1 MNLSQLSGGIT
12 YEETNTMRKNNSVYE
27 GFWQHYHVAGVTDLG
42 CTRLASRVTDLKKR
56 GYNIK
61 SEFVSGKNRYDET
74 VSYKK
79 YYLGG
84 THNATTQT
92 GT

>member
-1 MNLSQLSGGIT
+1 MKKPTQCERIIQYMKDFGSIT
-12 YEETNTMRKNNSVYE
+12 S
-27 GFWQHYHVAGVTDLG
+27 FQAFTDLG
-42 CTRLASRVTDLKKR
+42 CTRLASRVTDLKKQ
-56 GYNIK
+56 GYDIK

-84 THNATTQT
+84 
-92 GT
+92 

>member
-1 MNLSQLSGGIT
+1 MKKPTQCERIIQYMKDFGSIT
-12 YEETNTMRKNNSVYE
+12 TLQA
-27 GFWQHYHVAGVTDLG
+27 FTDLG
-42 CTRLASRVTDLKKR
+42 CTRLASRVTDLKKQ

-61 SEFVSGKNRYDET
+61 SEFVSSKIRYDET

-84 THNATTQT
+84 
-92 GT
+92 

>member
-1 MNLSQLSGGIT
+1 MKKPTQCERIIQYMKDFGSIT
-12 YEETNTMRKNNSVYE
+12 TLQA
-27 GFWQHYHVAGVTDLG
+27 FTDLG
-42 CTRLASRVTDLKKR
+42 CTRLASRVNDLKKQ

-61 SEFVSGKNRYDET
+61 SEFVSGKNRYKET

-84 THNATTQT
+84 TQK
-92 GT
+92 

>member
-1 MNLSQLSGGIT
+1 MKKPTQCERIIQYMRDFGSIT
-12 YEETNTMRKNNSVYE
+12 TLQA
-27 GFWQHYHVAGVTDLG
+27 FTDLG
-42 CTRLASRVTDLKKR
+42 CTRLASRVADLKR
-56 GYNIK
+56 QGYDIK

-84 THNATTQT
+84 
-92 GT
+92 

>member
-1 MNLSQLSGGIT
+1 MIRQAKKPTQCERIVQYMKDFGSIT
-12 YEETNTMRKNNSVYE
+12 TLQA
-27 GFWQHYHVAGVTDLG
+27 FTDLG
-42 CTRLASRVTDLKKR
+42 CTRLASRVTDLKKQ
-56 GYNIK
+56 GYDIK

-84 THNATTQT
+84 
-92 GT
+92 

>member
-1 MNLSQLSGGIT
+1 MKKPTQCERIIQYMKDFGSIT
-12 YEETNTMRKNNSVYE
+12 TLQA
-27 GFWQHYHVAGVTDLG
+27 FTDLG
-42 CTRLASRVTDLKKR
+42 CTRLASRVTDLKKQ

-61 SEFVSGKNRYDET
+61 SEFVSSKNRYDET

-84 THNATTQT
+84 
-92 GT
+92 

>member
-1 MNLSQLSGGIT
+1 MKKPTQCERIVQYMKDFGSIT
-12 YEETNTMRKNNSVYE
+12 TLQA
-27 GFWQHYHVAGVTDLG
+27 FTDLG
-42 CTRLASRVTDLKKR
+42 CTRLASRVNDLR
-56 GYNIK
+56 NQGYDIK

-84 THNATTQT
+84 TQNATTQT

>member
-1 MNLSQLSGGIT
+1 MKKPTQCERIIQYMKDFGSIT
-12 YEETNTMRKNNSVYE
+12 TLQA
-27 GFWQHYHVAGVTDLG
+27 FTDLG
-42 CTRLASRVTDLKKR
+42 CTRLASSVTDLKKQ

-61 SEFVSGKNRYDET
+61 SEFVSSKNRYDET

-84 THNATTQT
+84 
-92 GT
+92 

>member
-1 MNLSQLSGGIT
+1 MKKPTQCERIVQYMKDFGSIT
-12 YEETNTMRKNNSVYE
+12 TLQA
-27 GFWQHYHVAGVTDLG
+27 FTDLG
-42 CTRLASRVTDLKKR
+42 CTRLASRVTDLKR
-56 GYNIK
+56 QGYDIK

-84 THNATTQT
+84 
-92 GT
+92 

>member
-1 MNLSQLSGGIT
+1 MKKPTQCERIVQYMKDFGSIT
-12 YEETNTMRKNNSVYE
+12 TLQA
-27 GFWQHYHVAGVTDLG
+27 FTDLG
-42 CTRLASRVTDLKKR
+42 CTRLASRVTDLKR
-56 GYNIK
+56 QGYDIK

-84 THNATTQT
+84 TQSATTQT

>member
-1 MNLSQLSGGIT
+1 MKKPTQCERIIQYMKDFGSIT
-12 YEETNTMRKNNSVYE
+12 THQA
-27 GFWQHYHVAGVTDLG
+27 FTDLG
-42 CTRLASRVTDLKKR
+42 CTRLASRVTDLKR
-56 GYNIK
+56 QGYDIK

-84 THNATTQT
+84 
-92 GT
+92 

>member
-1 MNLSQLSGGIT
+1 MKKPTQCERIIQYMKDFGSIT
-12 YEETNTMRKNNSVYE
+12 TLQA
-27 GFWQHYHVAGVTDLG
+27 FTDLG
-42 CTRLASRVTDLKKR
+42 CTRLASRVTDLKR
-56 GYNIK
+56 QGYDIK

-84 THNATTQT
+84 
-92 GT
+92 

>member
-1 MNLSQLSGGIT
+1 MIRHVKKPTQCERIIQYMKDFGSIT
-12 YEETNTMRKNNSVYE
+12 TLQA
-27 GFWQHYHVAGVTDLG
+27 FTDLG
-42 CTRLASRVTDLKKR
+42 CTRLASWVTDLKKQ
-56 GYNIK
+56 GYDIK

-84 THNATTQT
+84 
-92 GT
+92 

>member
-1 MNLSQLSGGIT
+1 MNKPTQCQRIIQYIKDFGSIT
-12 YEETNTMRKNNSVYE
+12 TLQA
-27 GFWQHYHVAGVTDLG
+27 FTDLG
-42 CTRLASRVTDLKKR
+42 CTRLASRVNDLKKQ
-56 GYNIK
+56 GYDIK

-84 THNATTQT
+84 
-92 GT
+92 

>member
-1 MNLSQLSGGIT
+1 MIRHVKKPTQCERIIQYMKDFGSIT
-12 YEETNTMRKNNSVYE
+12 TLQA
-27 GFWQHYHVAGVTDLG
+27 FTDLG
-42 CTRLASRVTDLKKR
+42 CTRLASRVTDLKKQ

-61 SEFVSGKNRYDET
+61 SEFVSSKNRYDET

-84 THNATTQT
+84 
-92 GT
+92 